1 MLIIHVYDYDGL
13 MNIPYT
19 CYSGT
24 HPPALSPVT
33 RVPDCII
40 VTLLLYPVNL
50 HLVVQSKALVYFLTL
65 DGA

>member
-24 HPPALSPVT
+24 HPPALSPIT
-33 RVPDCII
+33 RPGKGPRSTGPFTILFVPFIKS
-40 VTLLLYPVNL
+40 
-50 HLVVQSKALVYFLTL
+50 SKNE
-65 DGA
+65 